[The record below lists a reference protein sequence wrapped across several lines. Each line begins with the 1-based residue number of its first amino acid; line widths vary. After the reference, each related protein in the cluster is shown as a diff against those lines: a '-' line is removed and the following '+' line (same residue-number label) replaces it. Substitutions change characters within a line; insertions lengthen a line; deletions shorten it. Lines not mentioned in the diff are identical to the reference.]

1 VHIADVNI
9 RRKIHITYRL
19 LYLKDVVLAR
29 ILDDPTFSV
38 LNSVIFYHQV
48 DIATR
53 LQAEKDFL
61 RQLFEIFDESR
72 GESHARKKEAI
83 QFIQNLCAMS
93 KNLPVQTRNE
103 LFQNLVAH
111 GVFTVIPFALRH
123 HEASVRVAGT
133 DVLVALIDQDPH
145 MVRNHIVQAL
155 NDKMPPLTDTLIDL
169 LLMEVDLGV
178 KSQMADAIK
187 ILLDPGSTNVMD
199 MMARQANSELLA
211 KRNGAG
217 PGSNGPN
224 QISPQTEQFINSFYE
239 GGSARRLFQP
249 LKDLEHRP
257 SMQNLTLHETSLYSH
272 LVEVLC
278 FFVRAH
284 AYRSKLFI
292 LSENLHSRIAQLLT
306 CPQKYMKVAALKW
319 FRTCVSLADEFHNRQ
334 MIQNR
339 LFEPILD
346 IVYQTMPRDNLL
358 NSACLELFEHI
369 KRESHKQ
376 LIIHLVEQYRERLM
390 AVTYVNTFQAIVHK
404 YDQWQT
410 GYPASQNGAEDSS
423 FTTQEGTPHRMFNG
437 RHAFAGLK
445 EMDHDEEA
453 YFNADEDAEDDE
465 EGGLPT
471 AANRIP
477 NGASPVR
484 PLVNYPDDDEEP
496 MEILASSPDR
506 EAQLAKGKRRS
517 SSSGPSSAETDA
529 DTMEAE
535 STSVTTS
542 SEMHE
547 RGRNRTPVPVEGSPG
562 QQQQQQQQQQ
572 QEEEEKEEEHLH
584 HHHSPPESIASKRRR
599 EDDDDDELGKMMG
612 GIKRR
617 NSAASLSSQTGRLQV
632 NVPQSPLSNHVAAVD
647 SGEFQEHHSRQQQSQ
662 QQQPDEN
669 RTPPAHV
676 PMLRRKGSL
685 KAKSES
691 QGGGSAGKLSIKP
704 INLGNVRRPAESQN
718 GNHETSGGRGQN
730 G

>member
-1 VHIADVNI
+1 MPIADVNI

-38 LNSVIFYHQV
+38 LNSIIFYHQV

-72 GESHARKKEAI
+72 GESAIRKKEAI

-103 LFQNLVAH
+103 LYQNLVAH
-111 GVFTVIPFALRH
+111 GVFNVIPFALRH
-123 HEASVRVAGT
+123 QEASVRVAGT

-155 NDKMPPLTDTLIDL
+155 NDKTPPLTDTLIDL

-187 ILLDPGSTNVMD
+187 ILLDTGSANVMD

-211 KRNGAG
+211 KRNGMGPAG
-217 PGSNGPN
+217 QN

-257 SMQNLTLHETSLYSH
+257 SMQNLTLHETSLYTH

-284 AYRSKLFI
+284 NYRSKLFI

-306 CPQKYMKVAALKW
+306 CPQKHMKVAALKW
-319 FRTCVSLADEFHNRQ
+319 FRTCISLADEFHNRQ
-334 MIQNR
+334 MVQNR

-376 LIIHLVEQYRERLM
+376 LIVHLVEQYRERLM
-390 AVTYVNTFQAIVHK
+390 AITYVNTFQAIVHK
-404 YDQWQT
+404 YDQWQA

-423 FTTQEGTPHRMFNG
+423 FTTQEGTPHRTFNG
-437 RHAFAGLK
+437 RQPFAGLK

-453 YFNADEDAEDDE
+453 YFNADDDAEDDE

-471 AANRIP
+471 AANGIP

-484 PLVNYPDDDEEP
+484 PLVSYPDDDEES

-506 EAQLAKGKRRS
+506 EALLAKEKNSS
-517 SSSGPSSAETDA
+517 SSSGPPSTETDG
-529 DTMEAE
+529 DMMDAE
-535 STSVTTS
+535 YTSVTTS
-542 SEMHE
+542 PEVRE

-562 QQQQQQQQQQ
+562 QQQ
-572 QEEEEKEEEHLH
+572 
-584 HHHSPPESIASKRRR
+584 HHSPPESIASKRRR
-599 EDDDDDELGKMMG
+599 EDEDDDELGKMMG

-617 NSAASLSSQTGRLQV
+617 NSTASLSSQTGRLQV
-632 NVPQSPLSNHVAAVD
+632 NVPKNSLSNHGVAVD
-647 SGEFQEHHSRQQQSQ
+647 NAELQEHNPRQQKKHQPQQSGQHEQ
-662 QQQPDEN
+662 QDEN
-669 RTPPAHV
+669 SLPPTHV
-676 PMLRRKGSL
+676 PTLRRKGSL
-685 KAKSES
+685 KTKNET
-691 QGGGSAGKLSIKP
+691 QGGAVGKFSIKP
-704 INLGNVRRPAESQN
+704 ISLGNVRHQGEAESE
-718 GNHETSGGRGQN
+718 NHDPSGGRGQN